1 MIQEGPAG
9 YSRNWFGKG
18 RMEMQNRQYSEKE
31 MEIVTGSQ
39 SALAYRTLIVFL
51 DACLLKKDI
60 PGALDLMKDDIYGLL
75 RGDWES
81 AVNKEQLGN
90 RLQQE
95 MEQKGRTLYYKI
107 SNYST
112 KEIGP
117 GYMECFGLIESTG
130 ETRDGEQF
138 MEILRFSAGMTA
150 EGDGL
155 LISSMHISEIYRY
168 RERDY
173 LTGVYN
179 REGGEKLIRRCLE
192 RGGPYVFLMIDL
204 DNFKKVNDLYGHG
217 EGDRMLQYI
226 AGRLQTAFRLSD
238 IVLRLGG
245 DEFAVFAYPCSSS
258 DIIRV
263 KVEQISRDYMDEAEK
278 RCPLS
283 HTSVSVGGIFGEKY
297 RSFSELYKRAD
308 EVLYEIKLSGKG
320 KCVIREL

>member
-1 MIQEGPAG
+1 
-9 YSRNWFGKG
+9 
-18 RMEMQNRQYSEKE
+18 
-31 MEIVTGSQ
+31 
-39 SALAYRTLIVFL
+39 
-51 DACLLKKDI
+51 
-60 PGALDLMKDDIYGLL
+60 
-75 RGDWES
+75 
-81 AVNKEQLGN
+81 
-90 RLQQE
+90 
-95 MEQKGRTLYYKI
+95 
-107 SNYST
+107 
-112 KEIGP
+112 
-117 GYMECFGLIESTG
+117 
-130 ETRDGEQF
+130 
-138 MEILRFSAGMTA
+138 
-150 EGDGL
+150 
-155 LISSMHISEIYRY
+155 
-168 RERDY
+168 
-173 LTGVYN
+173 
-179 REGGEKLIRRCLE
+179 
-192 RGGPYVFLMIDL
+192 MIDL

-258 DIIRV
+258 DIIRK